1 MSKAATAVN
10 IALSIANDNAHGYDQ
25 GSRWGPDYDCSS
37 LVITAWQNAGVP
49 VKSRGATYTGN
60 MRRIFL
66 ACGFV
71 DVTASVNLGSGAGM
85 LAGDVLLNETRH
97 TAMYIGGGQIVHAR
111 GNENGGATGGMSGDQ
126 TGREICTQGYYN
138 CPWDCVLRYQESGG
152 SSGSGTTPTT
162 PSTPAASAPV
172 SGADADGYYTVRAGD
187 SLWAIAERE
196 LGSGAR
202 YREIMTENK
211 MTSTLLHVGDRLKIP
226 GKGTEHPAEPATDT
240 PSSPANTQTGSSNTQ
255 PSVGSESDALDDGY
269 YTVKNGDTLW
279 GIAHKYLGSGLRWK
293 EIQKAN
299 GLNTIIIHVGDRLKI
314 PEK

>member
-1 MSKAATAVN
+1 MSKATTAVN
-10 IALSIANDNAHGYDQ
+10 IAVAIANDNGHGYDQ

-71 DVTASVNLGSGAGM
+71 DVTSAVNLASGAGM

-152 SSGSGTTPTT
+152 SSGSGSSST
-162 PSTPAASAPV
+162 PSTPATPATPAAEV
-172 SGADADGYYTVRAGD
+172 DAEGYYTVKAGD
-187 SLWAIAERE
+187 SLWAIAQRQ

-211 MTSTLLHVGDRLKIP
+211 MTSTVLHVGDRLKIP
-226 GKGTEHPAEPATDT
+226 GKGTEQPAEKPGTSTGSQTSSQPAAQTE
-240 PSSPANTQTGSSNTQ
+240 PANEPDPDLNENGEY
-255 PSVGSESDALDDGY
+255 V
-269 YTVKNGDTLW
+269 VKKGDTLW
-279 GIAHKYLGSGLRWK
+279 GIAKKYLGDGMRWR
-293 EIQKAN
+293 EIQKLN
-299 GLNTIIIHVGDRLKI
+299 GLVSTIIYAGERLKL

>member
-152 SSGSGTTPTT
+152 SSGSGSSST
-162 PSTPAASAPV
+162 PSTPATPATPAAEV
-172 SGADADGYYTVRAGD
+172 DAEGYYTVKAGD
-187 SLWAIAERE
+187 SLWAIAQRQ

-211 MTSTLLHVGDRLKIP
+211 MTSTVLHVGDRLKIP
-226 GKGTEHPAEPATDT
+226 GKGTEQPAEKPGTSTGSQTSSQPATQT
-240 PSSPANTQTGSSNTQ
+240 EPA
-255 PSVGSESDALDDGY
+255 SEPDPDLNENGEY
-269 YTVKNGDTLW
+269 VVKKGDTLW
-279 GIAHKYLGSGLRWK
+279 GIAKKYLGNGMRWH
-293 EIQKAN
+293 EIQKLN
-299 GLNTIIIHVGDRLKI
+299 GLVSTIIYAGERLKL

>member
-1 MSKAATAVN
+1 MSKATTAVN
-10 IALSIANDNAHGYDQ
+10 IAVAIANDNGHGYDQ

-66 ACGFV
+66 SCGFV
-71 DVTASVNLGSGAGM
+71 DVTASVNLYSGAGM
-85 LAGDVLLNETRH
+85 LAGDVLLRHDEKTGNGH

-138 CPWDCVLRYQESGG
+138 CPWDCVLRYQESGA
-152 SSGSGTTPTT
+152 SSGNGSNSTAPAAQTT
-162 PSTPAASAPV
+162 PSAQV
-172 SGADADGYYTVRAGD
+172 DADGYYTVKAGD
-187 SLWAIAERE
+187 SLWGIAQST

-202 YREIMTENK
+202 YREIMTENN
-211 MTSTLLHVGDRLKIP
+211 MSSTIIHTGDRLKIP
-226 GKGTEHPAEPATDT
+226 GKGQPATT
-240 PSSPANTQTGSSNTQ
+240 AAPGTSTAAKPEAQTAPAKNPEVPATSNGEYVVQ
-255 PSVGSESDALDDGY
+255 
-269 YTVKNGDTLW
+269 KGDTLW
-279 GIAHKYLGSGLRWK
+279 GIAHRFLGSGLRWR
-293 EIQKAN
+293 EIQQAN
-299 GLNTIIIHVGDRLKI
+299 GLKTIIIHVGDHLKI

>member
-71 DVTASVNLGSGAGM
+71 NVTASVNLGSGAGM

-152 SSGSGTTPTT
+152 SSGSGGSST
-162 PSTPAASAPV
+162 PSTPATTAPASGV
-172 SGADADGYYTVRAGD
+172 DDDGYYTVRAGD

-211 MTSTLLHVGDRLKIP
+211 MTSTVLHVGDRLKIP
-226 GKGTEHPAEPATDT
+226 GKGTEHPAEKTNSPTESQTSAQPATQT
-240 PSSPANTQTGSSNTQ
+240 EPANEPDPDLNENGEY
-255 PSVGSESDALDDGY
+255 V
-269 YTVKNGDTLW
+269 VKKGDTLW
-279 GIAHKYLGSGLRWK
+279 GIAKKYLGNGMRWH
-293 EIQKAN
+293 EIQKLN
-299 GLNTIIIHVGDRLKI
+299 GLVSTIIYAGERLKL